1 MKIIITDGMGTE
13 SEKEINTGK
22 ISGKELLK
30 KLDINPFEAMIV
42 KNGEIVNESAILT
55 SADKIKI
62 LNVIHGG

>member
-13 SEKEINTGK
+13 TEKDINIDK
-22 ISGKELLK
+22 ISGEELLK
-30 KLDINPFEAMIV
+30 QLEINLFEAMIM

-55 SADKIKI
+55 RDDRVKI

>member
-13 SEKEINTGK
+13 TEKDVNKNE

-30 KLDINPFEAMIV
+30 YLDINLFEAMIM

-55 SADKIKI
+55 SDDRIKI